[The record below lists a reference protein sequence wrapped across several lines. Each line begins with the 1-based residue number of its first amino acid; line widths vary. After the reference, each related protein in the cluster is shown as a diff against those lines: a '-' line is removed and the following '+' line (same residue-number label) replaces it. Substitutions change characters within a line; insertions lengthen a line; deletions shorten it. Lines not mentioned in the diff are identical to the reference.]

1 VIQRAVGTLVF
12 AALLLGLAIHAGA
25 TTPEG
30 PRLTLSAFTNGSGEE
45 GGNDE
50 VITTDPLGGDPQRLV
65 GGPGASIG
73 AGLSWSADG
82 GRLAFAA
89 SGVKSTA
96 SGPYGTGWQVVG
108 VVRADGSG
116 ARAYPRAFLNAG
128 EPVMAPD
135 GGSVVFQRLKLVKE
149 LPGRENLLLKSAI
162 WSLDVRHGTVRRLTR
177 WRLAVSLNPVSFSPD
192 SSTLAA
198 EFIGRGK
205 RDAMAI
211 DLHGHLRS
219 RLARKAQEPTYSPD
233 GTRLAF
239 VRERNTSGNKLPQ
252 RPISELWVARADG
265 SAAKRLLR
273 MKGYI
278 SFPSWDPS
286 GSRLSFTR
294 NPPAEATGDLEP
306 EPGNK
311 VMEINAD
318 GTCLTKVFSD
328 PEVTVLGS
336 AWQPGVGREAGPISC

>member
-1 VIQRAVGTLVF
+1 MNRWGFVLVLV
-12 AALLLGLAIHAGA
+12 AALLSLAVHAA
-25 TTPEG
+25 AATPEG
-30 PRLTLSAFTNGSGEE
+30 PRLAISIFESGPGEE
-45 GGNDE
+45 GGSDE
-50 VITTDPLGGDPQRLV
+50 VITTGPSGDDPQRLL
-65 GGPGASIG
+65 GGTGALIG
-73 AGLSWSADG
+73 DALSWSADG
-82 GRLAFAA
+82 SRVAFTAP
-89 SGVKSTA
+89 GVESTA
-96 SGPYGTGWQVVG
+96 SGPYGTGWPVVG

-116 ARAYPRAFLNAG
+116 ARVFRRAFLNGG

-149 LPGRENLLLKSAI
+149 LPGSENLLLKSAI
-162 WSLDVRHGTVRRLTR
+162 WSLDVKHGTVRRLTR
-177 WRLAVSLNPVSFSPD
+177 WRLAVFLNPVSFSPD
-192 SSTLAA
+192 GSTLAA

-205 RDAMAI
+205 HDAMAI
-211 DLHGHLRS
+211 DLHGHVRS
-219 RLARKAQEPTYSPD
+219 PLARKAQEPTYSPD

-239 VRERNTSGNKLPQ
+239 VRERNTSGNKLPE

-265 SAAKRLLR
+265 SAAKRLQR
-273 MKGYI
+273 VKGYI

-294 NPPAEATGDLEP
+294 NPPAEGTGGLEP
-306 EPGNK
+306 EFGNK

-328 PEVTVLGS
+328 PEVTVYGS